1 MNDQT
6 EPRTWAAGD
15 VAADMESEGRGCS
28 RGRAFFLGGDTRATV
43 VRANMRNQ
51 IVVAVMPLPMR
62 ACNFFLGFGFRVE
75 NRLSAQK
82 RKNGGERTAWSVCF
96 VQRKEHA
103 GHAGTGC
110 QASCGA
116 VRQQ

>member
-62 ACNFFLGFGFRVE
+62 ACNFFLGFD
-75 NRLSAQK
+75 
-82 RKNGGERTAWSVCF
+82 
-96 VQRKEHA
+96 
-103 GHAGTGC
+103 
-110 QASCGA
+110 
-116 VRQQ
+116 